1 MNKSKVCFVASLL
14 SVAASIGIW
23 AFAGGE
29 LDAAHEHAERWGL
42 FVGLWA
48 PTLMGMS
55 NHFKKCC

>member
-1 MNKSKVCFVASLL
+1 MDKSKVCFVASLL

-29 LDAAHEHAERWGL
+29 LDGAHEHAERWGL

-55 NHFKKCC
+55 NHFKK

>member
-23 AFAGGE
+23 AVAGGE
-29 LDAAHEHAERWGL
+29 LDSAHEHAERWGL

-55 NHFKKCC
+55 NHFKK

>member
-1 MNKSKVCFVASLL
+1 MNKSKVCFAASLL

-29 LDAAHEHAERWGL
+29 LDSAHEHAERWGL

-55 NHFKKCC
+55 NHFKK